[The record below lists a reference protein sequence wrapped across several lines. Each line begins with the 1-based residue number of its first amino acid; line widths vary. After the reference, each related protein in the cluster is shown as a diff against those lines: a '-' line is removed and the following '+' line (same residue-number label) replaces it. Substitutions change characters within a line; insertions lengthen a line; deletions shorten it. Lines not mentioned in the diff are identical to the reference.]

1 MPKTMRTK
9 KAKAVKG
16 TNLRLKNDIIKW
28 NFRGKKYSSNI
39 IAAAKDVSNIVY
51 GNLVRPAL
59 RGAAA
64 GAAVGALSRSLPGVA
79 TGAVTGAIL
88 GYGYG
93 KGRMIKEMVDRRS
106 PIGGRRPTMGGL
118 SKRGKR
124 GIDYN
129 NLFDY
134 PDSESSKKEKPK
146 KKTYKKKPEIF
157 KRVSKTIRKRAG

>member
-64 GAAVGALSRSLPGVA
+64 GAAVGGVA
-79 TGAVTGAIL
+79 SKSVAGVLGGAAVGSIL

-93 KGRMIKEMVDRRS
+93 KARMMAE
-106 PIGGRRPTMGGL
+106 TGGL
-118 SKRGKR
+118 SGVREDPKRGRR
-124 GIDYN
+124 GVDYN
-129 NLFDY
+129 TLFDG
-134 PDSESSKKEKPK
+134 PDPKPSKKEKTK

-157 KRVSKTIRKRAG
+157 KRVGKTIRKRAG